1 MYLYGVFY
9 TQNIATLKVRLIF
22 ALQRESGFATVLP
35 AFFFTF
41 FSKLKITLR
50 SLCKIFPML
59 FFFYIPT
66 YAKDSGRHIC
76 SSTDRSSPKS
86 SISNAICILSYIQ
99 TGTMKRDVLTV
110 WQPETSCKM
119 LPVRCIHSR
128 FGPDVDFYLRY
139 HQTLSY
145 ADSFHHNILV
155 YCLCHLCL
163 YHM

>member
-1 MYLYGVFY
+1 M
-9 TQNIATLKVRLIF
+9 RLIF

-86 SISNAICILSYIQ
+86 SISNAIYILSYTQ
-99 TGTMKRDVLTV
+99 TDIMKIGVFIACSTIFTYIKVLHF
-110 WQPETSCKM
+110 
-119 LPVRCIHSR
+119 LPPTPYI
-128 FGPDVDFYLRY
+128 GLPLP
-139 HQTLSY
+139 
-145 ADSFHHNILV
+145 ILPASHRQSTEV
-155 YCLCHLCL
+155 PMCT
-163 YHM
+163 

>member
-1 MYLYGVFY
+1 M
-9 TQNIATLKVRLIF
+9 RLIF

-41 FSKLKITLR
+41 FYKLKITLR
-50 SLCKIFPML
+50 SLCKIFPL
-59 FFFYIPT
+59 FFFFYSPT

-119 LPVRCIHSR
+119 LSVRCIHSR
-128 FGPDVDFYLRY
+128 FEPVSRGFLHMHIP
-139 HQTLSY
+139 LSLV
-145 ADSFHHNILV
+145 FFCHNIL
-155 YCLCHLCL
+155 
-163 YHM
+163 